1 MKRYT
6 FEVVVEEGNDEF
18 WEELKDSNSTGCDQ
32 MTAAILDSID
42 TGNATMGM
50 AATVKLTRFEDQ

>member
-6 FEVVVEEGNDEF
+6 FEVVIEEGNDEF
-18 WEELKDSNSTGCDQ
+18 WDSLKESGSTGCDQ
-32 MTAAILDSID
+32 MTSSIIDSIE
-42 TGNATMGM
+42 TGNETAGM